1 MRRLLTN
8 MLIVPVLMVFSS
20 VCFRL
25 SAETASGKLRAL
37 SGSVTEYGTEM
48 PVIGAAVQL
57 GEDYLWTTTDVDGN
71 FSFEKIQPGT
81 YMLEVSCLGYVSV
94 SVKRPRKQ
102 SESVRYL
109 VE

>member
-8 MLIVPVLMVFSS
+8 MLIVPVLMVLSS

-71 FSFEKIQPGT
+71 FSFEKIQPLDILADIHLKGN
-81 YMLEVSCLGYVSV
+81 
-94 SVKRPRKQ
+94 
-102 SESVRYL
+102 
-109 VE
+109 